1 MKRLHPVSEV
11 EVISEFLKCEFYH
24 DDFHRDRERFERV
37 VMHADL
43 NDERENA
50 IRRALLF
57 RRRGHMWRELPANTQ
72 WWHVEI
78 ESEDL
83 RKIRVFPRAQWR
95 KVANDSFLLADI
107 ADRIRQHRF
116 GNGTSVFVQK
126 VLTLSRRLRKKI
138 DTSSVLLIGIDE
150 HRPMTIL
157 EGNHRLTA
165 ALLASPE
172 RLPQQFRVL
181 VGFSPNM
188 SDSCWYETNFRTLWR
203 YFKHRVRNV
212 YDREADVARALRSG
226 PRFQPR
232 LVLDKDSRGG
242 EAVSGPNAILNSK

>member
-1 MKRLHPVSEV
+1 MKKLHPVSEA
-11 EVISEFLKCEFYH
+11 EVISEFLKSEFYH
-24 DDFHRDRERFERV
+24 EDFHPYREKFERL

-43 NDERENA
+43 NDDRENA
-50 IRRALLF
+50 VRRALLF
-57 RRRGHMWRELPANTQ
+57 RRRGHMWRELPSNTQ

-78 ESEDL
+78 EPHDL

-95 KVANDSFLLADI
+95 KVADDSFLLADI

-116 GNGTSVFVQK
+116 GNGTQAFVEK
-126 VLTLSRRLRKKI
+126 VLRLSRRLQKKI

-165 ALLASPE
+165 ALLASPK

-181 VGFSPNM
+181 AGLSPNM

-226 PRFQPR
+226 SEVQPR
-232 LVLDKDSRGG
+232 LVLDPQNRGD
-242 EAVSGPNAILNSK
+242 VSGPNAVLNSK